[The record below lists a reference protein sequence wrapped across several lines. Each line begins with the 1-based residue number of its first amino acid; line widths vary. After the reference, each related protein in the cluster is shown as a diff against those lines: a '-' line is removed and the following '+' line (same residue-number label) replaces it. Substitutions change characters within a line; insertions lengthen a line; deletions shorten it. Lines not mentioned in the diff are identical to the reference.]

1 MVTSGEETQGQDRS
15 GVGAR
20 SMRGRFGVGL
30 GMVWID
36 QGRFWE
42 SFGGVPGAQL
52 KSLSTRRHN
61 FMRKC
66 QTMFSQKSTKVQCQ
80 NRKQVGS
87 S

>member
-1 MVTSGEETQGQDRS
+1 
-15 GVGAR
+15 
-20 SMRGRFGVGL
+20 MRGRFGVGL

-52 KSLSTRRHN
+52 KSVSTRRHN

-80 NRKQVGS
+80 NRKQSGLAEIS
-87 S
+87 LTKALDLASQNMIFT